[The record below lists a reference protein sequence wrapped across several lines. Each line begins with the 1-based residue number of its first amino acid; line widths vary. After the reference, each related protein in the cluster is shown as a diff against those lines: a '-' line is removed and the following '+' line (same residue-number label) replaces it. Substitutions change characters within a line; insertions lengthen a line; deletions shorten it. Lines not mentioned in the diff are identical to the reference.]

1 MNSFMSKKVGQ
12 NFKTFQI
19 AGSMT
24 GQPVEGVIMQ
34 VPMQITFHDVN
45 RSDAL
50 ENHIREKVTKLE
62 QFYPTLIGCKVV
74 VDQPGMHQ
82 HKGKPFNIRID
93 LTVPGGEVVVDR
105 QQDED
110 VYVALRD
117 AFDAARRKLEDY
129 GRKQRLEIKTHDPV
143 LSGRVARLLPEEGY
157 GFITGLDG
165 REYYFSGVNLA
176 NTTFDQVQEGDEVNF
191 LEDAGSEGLQ
201 AKRVTLRHAA

>member
-1 MNSFMSKKVGQ
+1 
-12 NFKTFQI
+12 
-19 AGSMT
+19 
-24 GQPVEGVIMQ
+24 MQ
-34 VPMQITFHDVN
+34 VPLQITFHEVSH
-45 RSDAL
+45 SDAL
-50 ENHIREKVTKLE
+50 ENHIREKVQKLE
-62 QFYPTLIGCKVV
+62 QFYSGLIGCKVV

-93 LTVPGGEVVVDR
+93 LTVPGGEIIIDR

-143 LSGRVARLLPEEGY
+143 LSGKVARLVPEEGY
-157 GFITGLDG
+157 GFIAGLNG
-165 REYYFSGVNLA
+165 REYYFSAVNLA
-176 NTTFDQVQEGDEVNF
+176 NGSLDQVKEGDEVHF

-201 AKRVTLRHAA
+201 AKRVTLQQSA